1 MYNIDGAQHQQPFL
15 RKFVQMFLMLF
26 INRYASL
33 QKIDNLVINGKLR
46 TVEFLSNQTLQPVL
60 QRTNGT
66 VKSLTL
72 NNREF
77 ERFNLILK
85 ERKSST
91 IGLEEKVLKNMQD
104 LNDNFESLKQ
114 MMLQNMKALDV
125 LLNQNKRTS

>member
-66 VKSLTL
+66 IKSLTL

-125 LLNQNKRTS
+125 LLNQNKRTL

>member
-125 LLNQNKRTS
+125 LLNQNKRTL